1 MNSTGKTVT
10 LFGTEYQVA
19 DEHDGLITIQELKS
33 FLPEMEDELY
43 EQLKDDISLHGIHD
57 PILYKEFP
65 EVGKLV
71 LEGHTRLKVAIEV
84 GYKGE
89 KKLPRNPVQEDFQTL
104 DEIKLW
110 MIKHQMQRRNL
121 NAAQKLRIA
130 MPYKEVF
137 EKEGKKNQSVA
148 GKGKKVNKTIDTA
161 QEIAKQTGVSR
172 ESVKRY
178 MRVFEKGSPELLD
191 ELDRGTTSIYN
202 AFYKT
207 INYAK
212 SKSIE
217 FSPTLLNDFPMNG
230 DIIDN
235 DKIKA
240 IIIVKDEKVIDS
252 FLPAQ
257 RNKFAFYIHKE

>member
-84 GYKGE
+84 SYKGE

-137 EKEGKKNQSVA
+137 EKEGKKNQSEA
-148 GKGKKVNKTIDTA
+148 GKGKKVNKPIDTA